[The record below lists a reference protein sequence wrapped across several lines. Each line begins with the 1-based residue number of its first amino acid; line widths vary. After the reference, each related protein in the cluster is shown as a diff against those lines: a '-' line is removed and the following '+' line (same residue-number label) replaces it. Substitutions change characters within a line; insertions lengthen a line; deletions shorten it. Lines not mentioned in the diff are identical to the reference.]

1 MKINVPNIPNCC
13 GKGMQIKLETATLYE
28 VHCDICRD
36 IVYIKKEKTAK
47 PTMLDD

>member
-1 MKINVPNIPNCC
+1 MKINVSKMPNCC
-13 GKGMQIKLETATLYE
+13 GRDMQIKLETATLYE
-28 VHCDICRD
+28 VHCGICGD